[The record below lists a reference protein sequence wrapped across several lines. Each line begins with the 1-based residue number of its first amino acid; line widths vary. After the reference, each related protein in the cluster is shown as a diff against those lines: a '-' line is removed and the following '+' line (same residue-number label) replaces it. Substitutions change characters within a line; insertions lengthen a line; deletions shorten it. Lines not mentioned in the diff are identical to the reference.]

1 MHANTLPLHYSERI
15 INQLVEQHGWTKLN
29 EGAAEKL
36 IAGMAS
42 AGELS
47 TGSRTLTASFNEN
60 GRYLSL
66 QLGFDELLDMDMRD
80 FGLTSDPDKLVQ
92 GTSLFNQAADRYAD
106 TKNAQLTQQKLNQAI
121 EQYFQRFADPV

>member
-15 INQLVEQHGWTKLN
+15 INRLVEQHGWIKLN

-66 QLGFDELLDMDMRD
+66 QLGFD
-80 FGLTSDPDKLVQ
+80 
-92 GTSLFNQAADRYAD
+92 
-106 TKNAQLTQQKLNQAI
+106 
-121 EQYFQRFADPV
+121 